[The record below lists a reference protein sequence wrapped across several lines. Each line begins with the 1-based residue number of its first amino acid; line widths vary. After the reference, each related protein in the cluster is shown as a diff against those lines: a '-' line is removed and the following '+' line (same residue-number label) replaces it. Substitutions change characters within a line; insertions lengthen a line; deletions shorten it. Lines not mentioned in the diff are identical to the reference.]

1 MELFKLLNDGTQ
13 TIDDNFDTYNL
24 LKIHPWEIID
34 LGILTQW
41 RAWGFFPPMM
51 GTINMLRLR
60 NGPAGTFAEL
70 RIVHEPWYQIALRV
84 PDNYLI
90 RSAKSSF
97 DVIHQFGIVPTG
109 RLQSSTPNRILPYTS
124 LILKPQDKHDITD
137 EEVEKLRKEIEIY
150 VFSTPALAR
159 STQKG
164 NFAMQK
170 ASRVESYAINIEWP
184 SFLQKY
190 PSGKVDLCQ
199 IVPFSRRYTGLG
211 RPAMLQYYPGRQF
224 AYRGIQINAIYDTNY
239 MHHPYNSYNR
249 GREHISSYARR
260 LLDPK
265 GGGDWEYSD
274 ATPADYMRPMGP
286 DEHSLP
292 PKNDTAYG
300 SEVFAMQ
307 DEKYIVQLK
316 GWNEGSLPYEK
327 SVDIAEEVKKHLDK
341 FTPTLKEAGDSY
353 ILEAYHRIV
362 TEHLPETI
370 YDSRRYPLRVLGM
383 LRADISTEEV
393 PGFKDKQIDFVS
405 NTRRRKIAVIISKLM
420 SATDY
425 LHFGD
430 GEGNHQAWE
439 FEQSLIFKSGIPGIY
454 STAHA
459 TSLISP
465 YGGLTGETETRVLLV
480 DVTNMPATI
489 VPLHKSAKDME
500 ESEVWKAEVYATTK
514 KFRAEGAVHG
524 AAYL

>member
-1 MELFKLLNDGTQ
+1 MELFKLLNDDTQ

-24 LKIHPWEIID
+24 LKIHPWEIVRPF
-34 LGILTQW
+34 ILSDW
-41 RAWGFFPPMM
+41 KGMRFFPPMM

-60 NGPAGTFAEL
+60 NGPVGAFAEL

-90 RSAKSSF
+90 RSTKSSF

-109 RLQSSTPNRILPYTS
+109 KLQPSIPNRILPYTA
-124 LILKPQDKHDITD
+124 LILEPQDKHDITA

-170 ASRVESYAINIEWP
+170 ASQIKSYAINLEWP
-184 SFLQKY
+184 HALVGY
-190 PSGKVDLCQ
+190 ISGKVNLCQ

-211 RPAMLQYYPGRQF
+211 RPAMLQYYPGRRRV
-224 AYRGIQINAIYDTNY
+224 YRGIQINKIYDSNY
-239 MHHPYNSYNR
+239 MHHPYSSYNR
-249 GREHISSYARR
+249 GRDDISSYARQ

-274 ATPADYMRPMGP
+274 ATPNDYIRPMDP

-341 FTPTLKEAGDSY
+341 FTPTLDEVDDRY
-353 ILEAYHRIV
+353 ILEDYHRIV

-393 PGFKDKQIDFVS
+393 PSIKDNQIDFAS
-405 NTRRRKIAVIISKLM
+405 NTQGRKIAVIISKLM
-420 SATDY
+420 CVEDY

-430 GEGNHQAWE
+430 GNGNHRAWK
-439 FEQSLIFKSGIPGIY
+439 FEQSVIFKDGIPGIY

-459 TSLISP
+459 TGLISP
-465 YGGLTGETETRVLLV
+465 NGAITGETGTRVLLV

-489 VPLHKSAKDME
+489 VPLHKNAE
-500 ESEVWKAEVYATTK
+500 NFAESEVWRAEVCATTK
-514 KFRAEGAVHG
+514 KFYAEGGLQG